1 MSVRF
6 QFVCK
11 LLKQVKTF
19 EVVIPIV
26 TKDGDNK
33 DDANKN
39 RRDNQIERLQDKVE
53 QGEKEPLPTQNK
65 KAMDAN
71 HKSKFKKRSVIY
83 NMRQKLMTT
92 MEGKELT
99 KWEALV

>member
-1 MSVRF
+1 M
-6 QFVCK
+6 
-11 LLKQVKTF
+11 
-19 EVVIPIV
+19 VIPIV

-33 DDANKN
+33 DDDNKN
-39 RRDNQIERLQDKVE
+39 RRDNHIERLQDKVE